1 MRSCRSSSLDGVNGF
16 FIKRRRREEQEEGR
30 KTAAEKEEE
39 GAAAGSH
46 CAVPSVMGGCCRKD
60 HHMPTSWCGPSQFL
74 ERWQKHLLF
83 KLSSLWCCYI
93 AAENEM
99 TAVGSS
105 QCTVDLDCCQ
115 KDSLLVPVSSSPRV
129 PWALLVWLSLEKM
142 PQVMSHVHKLY
153 PQVPRLFDLFHI
165 SSNPLAKG
173 MVTIKCR
180 LNVQSLCWWGEDGIL
195 GGISVN
201 CICHKPWANDLKK
214 EGGRLDSP
222 RFWFKAFLGSC
233 TPIFLLSQRFPIFL
247 FILIFGAFWDQVL
260 RDSIRCG
267 SHNAAQADI

>member
-1 MRSCRSSSLDGVNGF
+1 MRSCRSSSLDGVNG

-46 CAVPSVMGGCCRKD
+46 CAVPSAMGGCCRKD
-60 HHMPTSWCGPSQFL
+60 YHMPTSWCGPSQFL

-105 QCTVDLDCCQ
+105 HCTVDLHCCQ

-142 PQVMSHVHKLY
+142 LQVISHVHRLY

-165 SSNPLAKG
+165 SSNPLAKEWSQ
-173 MVTIKCR
+173 
-180 LNVQSLCWWGEDGIL
+180 LNADSMCKACAGE
-195 GGISVN
+195 
-201 CICHKPWANDLKK
+201 
-214 EGGRLDSP
+214 GRMG
-222 RFWFKAFLGSC
+222 FLE
-233 TPIFLLSQRFPIFL
+233 L
-247 FILIFGAFWDQVL
+247 FQ
-260 RDSIRCG
+260 
-267 SHNAAQADI
+267 